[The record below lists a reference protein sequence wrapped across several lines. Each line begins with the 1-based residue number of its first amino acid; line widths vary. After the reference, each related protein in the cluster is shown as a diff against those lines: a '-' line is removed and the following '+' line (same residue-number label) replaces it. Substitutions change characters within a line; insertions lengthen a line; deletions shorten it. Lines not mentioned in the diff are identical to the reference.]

1 MNGKSHIAFS
11 LVELLGVLAIVGL
24 IAAIILP
31 RLGDRNERSQIA
43 ACAAHKGNIE
53 IQAELWLHETGAWPA
68 GDLSDIG
75 ADLDYFPQGLPACPL
90 DGSSYTIDPATG
102 RVPGHTH

>member
-1 MNGKSHIAFS
+1 MNGKPNNAFS

-31 RLGDRNERSQIA
+31 RLVDSDERSQIA
-43 ACAAHKGNIE
+43 ACEAHKGNIE
-53 IQAELWLHETGAWPA
+53 IQAELWLHETGVWPA
-68 GDLSDIG
+68 GDLSDVG
-75 ADLDYFPQGLPACPL
+75 SDVNYFPQGLPTCPL

-102 RVPGHTH
+102 RVPGHIH